1 MYTAKYQGRFYPKNT
16 EKYAGDV
23 NDIIYRSSWE
33 LKAMKWFDRE
43 PSILEWGSEVAVI
56 PYKSP
61 IDNKIHRYFVDFYV
75 KVRTKKG
82 NVERYLV
89 EVKPKQFTMPPVHP
103 GKQTRRYLQ
112 ETVQYVVN
120 EAKWKAATS
129 FCEKK
134 GWKFLILTED
144 DLLT

>member
-1 MYTAKYQGRFYPKNT
+1 MYTAKYQGRFYPENT
-16 EKYAGDV
+16 HKYAGDV

-33 LKAMKWFDRE
+33 LKAMKWFDKE
-43 PSILEWGSEVAVI
+43 KNILEWGSEVAVI
-56 PYKSP
+56 PYRSP

-75 KVRTKKG
+75 KVRTKMG
-82 NVERYLV
+82 SVEKFLV
-89 EVKPKQFTMPPVHP
+89 EVKPKQFTKPPVHP
-103 GKQTRRYLQ
+103 GRQTRRYLQ
-112 ETVQYVVN
+112 ETVQYVIN
-120 EAKWKAATS
+120 DAKWKAATS